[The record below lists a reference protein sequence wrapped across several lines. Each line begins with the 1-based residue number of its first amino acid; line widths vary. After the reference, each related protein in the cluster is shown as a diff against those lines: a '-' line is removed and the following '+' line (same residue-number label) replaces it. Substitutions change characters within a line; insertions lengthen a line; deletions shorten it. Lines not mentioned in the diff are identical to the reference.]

1 MLVECAPAA
10 RAQLRQI
17 TDYISDRNPVAALE
31 LNQAIEA
38 CVLALSRRP
47 HLYRPG
53 RVVGTREMVV
63 HPNYLVVY
71 QVTDSIRVLSVL
83 HARQR
88 YPS

>member
-1 MLVECAPAA
+1 MLIEWAPAA
-10 RAQLRQI
+10 RVQLRQI
-17 TDYISDRNPVAALE
+17 TDYISDLNPVAALE

-38 CVLALSRRP
+38 SVLTLSRRP

-53 RVVGTREMVV
+53 RVIGTREMVV

-71 QVTDSIRVLSVL
+71 KVTDNIRVISVL

-88 YPS
+88 YP

>member
-1 MLVECAPAA
+1 MLIEWTPAA
-10 RAQLRQI
+10 RAQLLQI
-17 TDYISDRNPVAALE
+17 TNFISDRNPVAALE

-38 CVLALSRRP
+38 SVLALSRRP

-53 RVVGTREMVV
+53 RVIGTREMVV

-71 QVTDSIRVLSVL
+71 QVTDSVRVLSVL

-88 YPS
+88 YP

>member
-1 MLVECAPAA
+1 MLIEWGPAA
-10 RAQLRQI
+10 RVQLRQI

-38 CVLALSRRP
+38 SVLALSRRP

-53 RVVGTREMVV
+53 RVIGTREMVV

-71 QVTDSIRVLSVL
+71 KVTDNIRVISVL

-88 YPS
+88 YP

>member
-1 MLVECAPAA
+1 MLIEWAPAA
-10 RAQLRQI
+10 REQLQQI
-17 TDYISDRNPVAALE
+17 ISNVSDRNLVAALE

-38 CVLALSRRP
+38 SVLALSRRP

-53 RVVGTREMVV
+53 RVIGTREMVV

-71 QVTDSIRVLSVL
+71 QVTDYIRVLSVL

-88 YPS
+88 YP

>member
-1 MLVECAPAA
+1 MLIEWAPAA

-17 TDYISDRNPVAALE
+17 TDFISDRNPVAALE

-38 CVLALSRRP
+38 SVLALSRRP
-47 HLYRPG
+47 HLCRPG
-53 RVVGTREMVV
+53 RVIGTREMVV

-71 QVTDSIRVLSVL
+71 QVTGSVRVLSVL

-88 YPS
+88 YP

>member
-1 MLVECAPAA
+1 MLIEWAPAA
-10 RAQLRQI
+10 RVQLRQI
-17 TDYISDRNPVAALE
+17 TDYISDLNPVAALE

-38 CVLALSRRP
+38 SVLALSRRP

-53 RVVGTREMVV
+53 RVIGTREMVV

-71 QVTDSIRVLSVL
+71 KVTDNIRVISVL

-88 YPS
+88 YP